1 MPLTVDE
8 VGTAPGLARPPLVSS
23 RRHSA
28 SGSTACGW
36 KTRVLPW
43 RPNLEAG
50 GEEAGIRRSH
60 SSPRPGEGGLGVGRE
75 SQGGLFRDVWNQIT
89 GDHNASQGAAAPPPS
104 N

>member
-8 VGTAPGLARPPLVSS
+8 VGTAPGLARPWSPAAAT
-23 RRHSA
+23 RPA
-28 SGSTACGW
+28 GPTACGW

-43 RPNLEAG
+43 RPNLKAG
-50 GEEAGIRRSH
+50 GDEAGIRRSH
-60 SSPRPGEGGLGVGRE
+60 SSPRPGKGGVGVGRE

-89 GDHNASQGAAAPPPS
+89 EDHNASQGVAAPPPS